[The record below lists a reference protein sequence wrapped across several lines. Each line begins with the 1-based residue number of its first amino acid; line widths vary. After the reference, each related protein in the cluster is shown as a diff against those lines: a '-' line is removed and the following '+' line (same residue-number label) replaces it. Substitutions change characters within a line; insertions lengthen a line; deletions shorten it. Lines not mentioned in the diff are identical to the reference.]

1 MKRNKEIKIG
11 LLFIV
16 VIAILVWGI
25 NYLKGKN
32 IFTIE
37 RIYYANYLN
46 INGLQVS
53 NPVFLNGYKIGQV
66 KEMKLSENYNRVQV
80 SISVQEDI
88 KIPKNTIARIFSE
101 DLLGSK
107 AIELILGNST
117 ITAKPKDILLSEVQA
132 GLGDEV
138 NKQILP
144 IKLKAV
150 KLMSSFDS
158 VLIII
163 QSILNEKSIINLR
176 NSIDN
181 ISIAISSLKNSLG
194 VLDVTLTDHKN
205 DLSDIITN
213 AESFTDN
220 LKKNNEKIS
229 NIITNFSEISDTI
242 ASLQLTQTL
251 SNANKAMKD
260 VTQLIGKVNNGE
272 GSLGM
277 LINNDTLYKN
287 LNTSSEEL
295 KDLLK
300 DVKLNPHRYVHISV
314 FGRNPKKN
322 KYSPAK

>member
-1 MKRNKEIKIG
+1 M
-11 LLFIV
+11 
-16 VIAILVWGI
+16 IAILVWGI

-117 ITAKPKDILLSEVQA
+117 ITAKPKDILLSEIQA

-144 IKLKAV
+144 IKLKAE

-176 NSIDN
+176 NSIEN
-181 ISIAISSLKNSLG
+181 ISIAITSLKNSLG
-194 VLDVTLTDHKN
+194 VIDVTLTDHKK

-260 VTQLIGKVNNGE
+260 VTKLIEKVNNGE